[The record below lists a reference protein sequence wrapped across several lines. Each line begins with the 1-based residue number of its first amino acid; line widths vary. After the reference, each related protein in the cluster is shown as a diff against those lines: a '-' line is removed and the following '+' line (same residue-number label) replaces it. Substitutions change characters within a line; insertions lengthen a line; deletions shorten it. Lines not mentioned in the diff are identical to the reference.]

1 MAFLFLSPGV
11 GKGPGSAVLGLNMQG
26 MCESDMNRYD
36 DDTGCVY
43 VCACVDL
50 DVSMH
55 AHSSMYRCI
64 APPKFELGSDCSRVE
79 VIDIDSRDYTA
90 ARLAMEFLTLSA
102 YLCIPVQAGS
112 RTRLSYTE

>member
-43 VCACVDL
+43 VCVRAHISV
-50 DVSMH
+50 H
-55 AHSSMYRCI
+55 AYTSMYRCI

-79 VIDIDSRDYTA
+79 VIDIDSRD
-90 ARLAMEFLTLSA
+90 
-102 YLCIPVQAGS
+102 
-112 RTRLSYTE
+112 